1 DGVDRGTKILLDTVP
16 KPPETGRFLDIGAGG
31 GPVALTMGLL
41 APKAQVTA
49 VEVNARAA
57 DLTRSNIK
65 RLGIDNIIVRH
76 TDEVPHDVGFN
87 LIWDNPPIRI
97 GKQEIHELI
106 TRWLDTHNYTDEAW
120 MVVAM
125 KL

>member
-49 VEVNARAA
+49 VEVNSRAA

-76 TDEVPHDVGFN
+76 TDEVLHDVDFDLN
-87 LIWDNPPIRI
+87 RANPPIRI
-97 GKQEIHELI
+97 GKQALHELL
-106 TRWLDTHNYTDEAW
+106 TRLSATLNSGGEAW
-120 MVVAM
+120 LVVAE
-125 KL
+125 K